1 MSSRV
6 NLLAPKVRMNPYP
19 LYAELRR
26 SAPVSQVD
34 PGGLWAVARY
44 ADVIT
49 VMKNPRL
56 FSSEGIRRTYRPAW
70 ISNYP
75 IADSMLVMDPP
86 HHTRLRSLVNRAFG
100 ASVMTRLEPRVRE
113 LARHI
118 ATALP
123 AGQTVDFVEAFS
135 VRVPIAVLG
144 DLVGIPPSLHT
155 RLKQWAE
162 VMTQFTSVGPEDTGL
177 QERIRATVAE
187 ARDHFEQV
195 LEERRRA
202 PRDDLMSDLL
212 RASVD
217 GQALTAT
224 DLMGFMFLLLIGG
237 LETTVHL
244 LSTSVLKL
252 QEDPALMAR
261 LRAEP
266 ELLPRFIDE
275 MLRHSGPVHGVV
287 RLVTDEV
294 ELGGVRIPR
303 GERLLLLM
311 ASANRDETQFP
322 DADRFDLDRPG
333 PQNLPFG
340 HGVHF
345 CLGAQLARMEARLAL
360 EALLARFSR
369 LTLGEEPAR
378 WNVSLVMRGPTLL
391 PLAAHTG

>member
-19 LYAELRR
+19 LYAELRQN
-26 SAPVSQVD
+26 APVSQVD

-44 ADVIT
+44 ADVVT
-49 VMKNPRL
+49 VMKNPQL
-56 FSSEGIRRTYRPAW
+56 FSSEGIRRTYRPDW
-70 ISNYP
+70 IPDYP
-75 IADSMLVMDPP
+75 MADSMLVMDPP
-86 HHTRLRSLVNRAFG
+86 HHTRLRSLVSRAFG
-100 ASVMTRLEPRVRE
+100 SSVMTRLEPRIRE
-113 LARHI
+113 LAQQI
-118 ATALP
+118 AATLP
-123 AGQTVDFVEAFS
+123 PGQTVDFVEAFS
-135 VRVPIAVLG
+135 IRLPIAVLG
-144 DLVGIPPSLHT
+144 ELVGIPPSLHS
-155 RLKQWAE
+155 RLKHWAE

-177 QERIRATVAE
+177 QERIRAAVAE
-187 ARDHFEQV
+187 AREHFEQV

-202 PRDDLMSDLL
+202 PREDLVSDLL
-212 RASVD
+212 RARVD
-217 GQALTAT
+217 GEALTAT

-244 LSTSVLKL
+244 LSTSALKF

-266 ELLPRFIDE
+266 GLIPRFIDE

-287 RLVTDEV
+287 RLVTDDV
-294 ELGGVRIPR
+294 ELGGVRVPQ
-303 GERLLLLM
+303 GARLLLLM
-311 ASANRDETQFP
+311 ASANRDETWFADP
-322 DADRFDLDRPG
+322 DRFDLDRPG

-360 EALLARFSR
+360 EALLARCTR

-378 WNVSLVMRGPTLL
+378 WNISLVMRGPTHL
-391 PLAAHTG
+391 PLAAHTD